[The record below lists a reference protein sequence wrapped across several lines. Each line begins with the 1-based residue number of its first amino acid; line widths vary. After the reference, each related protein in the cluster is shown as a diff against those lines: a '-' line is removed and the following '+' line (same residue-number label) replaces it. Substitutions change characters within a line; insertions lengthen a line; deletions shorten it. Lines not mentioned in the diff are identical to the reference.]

1 MVGSVA
7 SGRSS
12 GPEPRGAAGLMAG
25 GRALAY
31 GLVWLFGASIST
43 QIGIWLAMGT
53 AATLLGVTALLL
65 ERRTLWGSGP
75 PASSMVLGALVGL
88 VMAGGTLVLFEP
100 VAGAFPSL
108 RADVAALY
116 AAFRSPGVPIVVFL
130 MPMVVVF
137 EEVVWRGAIHNALAR
152 RMSLPWAVAAGAV
165 LYSLAHIPIGS
176 AALVVT
182 ALGAGLC
189 WSALRAFS
197 DSLRA
202 VVVAHLMWNFVVLV
216 IYQLTP

>member
-1 MVGSVA
+1 MMAVA
-7 SGRSS
+7 S
-12 GPEPRGAAGLMAG
+12 A
-25 GRALAY
+25 
-31 GLVWLFGASIST
+31 
-43 QIGIWLAMGT
+43 
-53 AATLLGVTALLL
+53 
-65 ERRTLWGSGP
+65 
-75 PASSMVLGALVGL
+75 
-88 VMAGGTLVLFEP
+88 VLFAP
-100 VAGAFPSL
+100 AAGAFPSR
-108 RADVAALY
+108 RAGVAALY
-116 AAFRSPGVPIVVFL
+116 AAFRSPGALIVVFL

-152 RMSLPWAVAAGAV
+152 RMSLPWAVVAGAV

-197 DSLRA
+197 DSLPA

-216 IYQLTP
+216 IFQLTP